1 MVTSPR
7 KAPAVKAL
15 ASQTALMMAALGD
28 RGSKKFEFVASTAGD
43 DSSVGPEKRPESV
56 CAEVYRT
63 CRNQNMY
70 AAAEVRMECT
80 IID

>member
-1 MVTSPR
+1 MNMAASPR

-15 ASQTALMMAALGD
+15 ASQTALTTAALGD
-28 RGSKKFEFVASTAGD
+28 RGSEKIEFVASAAGN
-43 DSSVGPEKRPESV
+43 DSSAGAESL

-70 AAAEVRMECT
+70 VAAEVRMECT
-80 IID
+80 IMD

>member
-1 MVTSPR
+1 MATNPR

-28 RGSKKFEFVASTAGD
+28 RGSKKFEFVASAAGN
-43 DSSVGPEKRPESV
+43 DSSSAESV

>member
-1 MVTSPR
+1 M
-7 KAPAVKAL
+7 KAL
-15 ASQTALMMAALGD
+15 ASQTALMKAALGD
-28 RGSKKFEFVASTAGD
+28 RGSEDFDFVASAAGN
-43 DSSVGPEKRPESV
+43 DSSGAESV

-80 IID
+80 MID